1 MVDAS
6 FHQFKEQ
13 FVNVT
18 QSFGETIES
27 INSTVDPL
35 LRQDLISQA
44 EEEEVEGK
52 NLLDKIQRQVRHFPY
67 HLKNSAEMELRT
79 LKKGFELH
87 VNDLRTIRETSG
99 SKPLPNYSMLRNKDD
114 VNEFKVQRKQLL
126 ATKEINDENSQSL
139 ERTMITIHET
149 TETGTALTQELHQ
162 QREGLIRSRES
173 LKETESLLLLRSK
186 NTLDRMR
193 RRLVTNNIVTY
204 FILSIELFMN

>member
-173 LKETESLLLLRSK
+173 LKETESLLLRSK